1 MDIKVKIDKKSFIS
15 WAAKGASVWLRHQTV
30 VLIVFLA
37 IAIGAGGYVWYKSAN
52 GSSWSDEKKQE
63 FMRSKDTSVKLKENV
78 ASRILQ
84 EIDARAQRFENTEGT
99 LKNIF
104 NP

>member
-1 MDIKVKIDKKSFIS
+1 MDIKVGINKKSFIS
-15 WAAKGASVWLRHQTV
+15 CAAKCASFWLRHQTV
-30 VLIVFLA
+30 VLMVFLA
-37 IAIGAGGYVWYKSAN
+37 IALGAGGYVWYKSAY

-78 ASRILQ
+78 VDRTLQ
-84 EIDARAQRFENTEGT
+84 EIDARAQRFENTEGVS
-99 LKNIF
+99 KNIF